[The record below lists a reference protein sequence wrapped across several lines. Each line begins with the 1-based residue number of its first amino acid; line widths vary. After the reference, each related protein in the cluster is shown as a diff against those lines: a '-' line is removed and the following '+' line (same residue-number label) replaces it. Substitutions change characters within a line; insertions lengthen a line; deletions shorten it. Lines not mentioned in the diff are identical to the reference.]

1 MEFLTDTK
9 IDFMKYRRGWIVVS
23 AVLILSSVLAIF
35 VHGKLN
41 VGVDFAGGTQL
52 TLQLQERPEIDEIRS
67 VLAEAGLDDAQIQ
80 RFGEE
85 DSNEVLIKAP
95 LPEDPEVDIQ
105 ERILQALDE
114 RYNPEARPVDLNRA
128 GADAVAGLLLQQ
140 DPAGV
145 AQEGGDAAVEYYS
158 GIAESI
164 LAAREDLGIFASW
177 DQLAA
182 AAGVSDQVL
191 ESLRENATLGTYALL
206 GAENVGP
213 QIGRELRTKGVLAV
227 VLSLFGM
234 LAYIWV
240 RFELRFGVGALA
252 ATIHDVFVV
261 LGLYAWMDFEFNLTT
276 VAAFLTLVGYSV
288 NDTVVI
294 FDRVRENLRLT
305 RRETLVQVIN
315 RSINQ
320 NLTRTVLT
328 SGTTL
333 LATGAL
339 LVLGGDVLRGFAFVL
354 TIGIV
359 VGTYSS
365 IYIAS
370 PFTILWEELTAR
382 RAEAAARKPS
392 KAA

>member
-1 MEFLTDTK
+1 MEFLTNTN

-23 AVLILSSVLAIF
+23 LVLIVASVLAIF

-52 TLQLQERPEIDEIRS
+52 TLQFQETPEIDEIR
-67 VLAEAGLDDAQIQ
+67 VILAEAGLDDALIQ
-80 RFGEE
+80 RFG
-85 DSNEVLIKAP
+85 DAGSNEVLIKTP
-95 LPEDPEVDIQ
+95 LPEDPEVDVQ
-105 ERILQALDE
+105 GRILQALDA
-114 RYNPEARPVDLNRA
+114 RYNPEVRALDLNRT
-128 GADAVAGLLLQQ
+128 GADPVAGLLLQQ
-140 DPAGV
+140 DPEGV
-145 AQEGGDAAVEYYS
+145 AQEGGDTAAEYYS
-158 GIAESI
+158 GIAES
-164 LAAREDLGIFASW
+164 LLEAREDLGIFASW
-177 DQLAA
+177 DQVGT
-182 AAGVSDQVL
+182 AAGVGEEVL
-191 ESLRENATLGTYALL
+191 ASLRDNASLGTYALL

-213 QIGRELRTKGVLAV
+213 QIGRELRTKGVMAV

-240 RFELRFGVGALA
+240 RFELRFGIGALA
-252 ATIHDVFVV
+252 ATVHDVFVV

-305 RRETLVQVIN
+305 RRESLPEVIN

-320 NLTRTVLT
+320 NLSRTVLT

-354 TIGIV
+354 TVGIV

-365 IYIAS
+365 VYIAS
-370 PFTILWEELTAR
+370 PFTILWEELSSR
-382 RAEAAARKPS
+382 RSEAAARKPS